1 MNSSVPQPHAAA
13 TAPASPHENVAGAGP
28 AATPADEFPLSFAQ
42 QRLWFLAQ
50 LEGASAAY
58 NVRLPVRLTG
68 PLDLARLQSALD
80 QLVARHEALR
90 TTIGGRNGTPVQV
103 IASHREVP
111 IEFVDMSGV
120 TEAAVRRKVAELSG
134 TLFELGQG
142 PLIRAFLVRIAP
154 ADHVLLL
161 LTHHVISDA
170 WSSGLLFRD
179 LAGFYSALVAGR
191 EADLPA
197 LPVQHADY
205 AVWQREWLQGA
216 ELEHQAAYWRQRLA
230 GAPPLLALPTDRPRP
245 AQQSHRGSRWTRIV
259 SRELT
264 AAVKSAAVAEGCTL
278 FMWLLAAFDVLLAR
292 YAGQSDIVVG
302 TPVAGR
308 RRTEL
313 ENVVG
318 SFANTLVMRADLSG
332 NPTFRQLLAQV
343 RQSSLEAFA
352 HQDLPFEK
360 LVEALQPV
368 RNLSHA
374 PLFQVMFILQNTPW
388 EAVPMAGIE
397 VSPAETDAA
406 AASKFDLTLSATEY
420 EGQLWCGF
428 EYCTDLFDAATIE
441 RLGGHFENLLRAT
454 VADPSLPVGDLPLQ
468 GAEQVARLDRE
479 WNATD
484 SAVDRTRG
492 AHHLVV
498 ACAAAQPA
506 SPAIECGEQ
515 RWSYAK
521 LDDWSDQLAH
531 RLRTSG
537 VGRGEVVG
545 ICLDR
550 SPEMVGAMLAV
561 WKAGAAYLPL
571 DPSFPAGRLD
581 YMLSDSGC
589 QRIVTSR
596 SLVMRLPAGDARHL
610 CIDDLAPGD
619 CVTGTPLAATLDP
632 GDLAY
637 LIYTSGSTGQPKGV
651 RITHGAVTNFLASMA
666 HQPGFAAA
674 DRLLAVTTL
683 SFDIAVLELLLPL
696 TRGGTVVIAAALEAR
711 DGSALARL
719 LDERRINVMQA
730 TPSTWRTMLAAG
742 WRGKPD
748 LKVLCGGEALDA
760 ALAAQLLARAGSV
773 WNMYGPTETTVW
785 SACGRITDASR
796 ITVGRPIANTQVHVL
811 DARGRQSPTGVP
823 GELCIGGF
831 GLAEGYHQRPELTAE
846 KFIVNPVGS
855 ARSTRLYR
863 TGDRARWLA
872 DGTIQVLGR
881 FDDQLKLRGFRIE
894 PGEVE
899 GVLVGQAGVSGC
911 AVGLREGPNG
921 DARLVAWVVAD
932 SGAELDVAALRGGL
946 QRVLPEYMVPSHFEV
961 VTALPLTPNGK
972 VDRAALPGPDWGR
985 VVRAA
990 AQAPARDAVE
1000 EALCALYA
1008 EVLGVATVGIHEDF
1022 FALGGH
1028 SLLAVQ
1034 LVSRIRDALDVEL
1047 PLKALFE
1054 SPTVAG
1060 VAGRLSGATLRE
1072 APVMRR
1078 GAGQAVALSWTQQRL
1093 WFLEQLTPGSAAY
1106 HLQSAFRLSGP
1117 LDIGALRA
1125 AVQTV
1130 VARHEALRTTFIER
1144 DGEVE
1149 QRIAAQCT
1157 IPLEV
1162 ESGEGWSEAR
1172 IGEHFKG
1179 ILSRRFDLGSG
1190 PLLRLHLL
1198 RTAAQEHRLLVVMHH
1213 IVSDGW
1219 SLGVLFRELSVAYA
1233 AHRRKAPPQLPPL
1246 PVQYADYALWQ
1257 RRWLESGELERQLAY
1272 WRRQLAGSPPLMHLP
1287 TDRPRLPVERHRG
1300 ARLSRQI
1307 PASIVAPLKSL
1318 ARAEG
1323 CTLYMVLLA
1332 GLDAVL
1338 ARYTGDEELVVGT
1351 PVAGR
1356 PRTELEGLI
1365 GFFVNTLVLRV
1376 SAAGNPT
1383 FRELLGRVKRTALE
1397 AYAHPDV
1404 PFERLVDELK
1414 PPRDPGRTPLFQV
1427 MFNLHSEPAQP
1438 LTLDG
1443 LAMSTAAT
1451 PRDTAKFDLSISA
1464 GEYIDGL
1471 GLVFEYNTDLFDAET
1486 VEWLCGSFVEVLRG
1500 VGRDAGVRLGDLALL
1515 DEWQRGRL
1523 AAERAR
1529 VRLPAVTVRWPVGAT
1544 LQGRFARQAE
1554 ARGARPA
1561 VVWAQGQWS
1570 YAELAQRAGGIAAAL
1585 SERCGS
1591 GSGRVGL
1598 LLGHDGPMVAGVLGV
1613 LWAGKAYV
1621 PLDPY
1626 APAARNGWI
1635 LADAGVEAVVVDEA
1649 RLGTAPWLQE
1659 MGLPLVR
1666 ADVPYAGAVIGA
1678 CGNAEDL
1685 AYILYTS
1692 GSTGRPKGVLQR
1704 QSHVLAHIRT
1714 WTQQLH
1720 LTAEDRI
1727 SLFSGYGFDAA
1738 VQDIFG
1744 AVLNGATLYPLDLRG
1759 GEAPSR
1765 LVDRIADHQLTVLH
1779 ATPTVYRH
1787 LFGGRVTCRQDLT
1800 RVRLVVLGGEP
1811 ARRSDLELFKVRFAR
1826 GARFV
1831 NGLGLTEC
1839 TMGLQWWAD
1848 HDTRVLGQVLPVGTA
1863 VGEIHARISPEGA
1876 WQGELILEGAALALG
1891 YLNDEALSAERF
1903 SATARGQRRYAT
1915 GDVVRKLPD
1924 GQLLH
1929 LGRADRQVKVRGMRI
1944 EPAEIE
1950 AVLAAQPG
1958 LSECVVVP
1966 REDSPGEIRLLG
1978 YVAGA
1983 GLDATVLRT
1992 ALRQQLPEYAV
2003 PELVMLDGLPRRAN
2017 GKVDLQALPE
2027 PQQPSAAVP
2036 VPARTEI
2043 ETRLAELWCGVLQRE
2058 SIGIHDDFFA
2068 LGGHS
2073 LLATRLIARVR
2084 DAFCLE
2090 VPLLALF
2097 ENPTIGGMAE
2107 ALERTAARVERDIPA
2122 LRRRARGATMRR

>member
-1 MNSSVPQPHAAA
+1 VTHGNVVSAYRAWQSAYDLTAHDTHLQMASIAFDVFTADWVRALLSGARLVLCPRDVLLDAPRLRALLLDQRVTVAEFVPVVMRLLVAHLERSGGDLAFMRLIAVGSEA
-13 TAPASPHENVAGAGP
+13 WYASE
-28 AATPADEFPLSFAQ
+28 
-42 QRLWFLAQ
+42 
-50 LEGASAAY
+50 
-58 NVRLPVRLTG
+58 
-68 PLDLARLQSALD
+68 LARL
-80 QLVARHEALR
+80 
-90 TTIGGRNGTPVQV
+90 
-103 IASHREVP
+103 
-111 IEFVDMSGV
+111 
-120 TEAAVRRKVAELSG
+120 RR
-134 TLFELGQG
+134 
-142 PLIRAFLVRIAP
+142 RCAP
-154 ADHVLLL
+154 
-161 LTHHVISDA
+161 
-170 WSSGLLFRD
+170 
-179 LAGFYSALVAGR
+179 
-191 EADLPA
+191 
-197 LPVQHADY
+197 Q
-205 AVWQREWLQGA
+205 
-216 ELEHQAAYWRQRLA
+216 
-230 GAPPLLALPTDRPRP
+230 
-245 AQQSHRGSRWTRIV
+245 TRIV
-259 SRELT
+259 NSYG
-264 AAVKSAAVAEGCTL
+264 VAEATIDSCYFEAPPHWTG
-278 FMWLLAAFDVLLAR
+278 D
-292 YAGQSDIVVG
+292 GVV
-302 TPVAGR
+302 PIGR
-308 RRTEL
+308 
-313 ENVVG
+313 V
-318 SFANTLVMRADLSG
+318 FAN
-332 NPTFRQLLAQV
+332 
-343 RQSSLEAFA
+343 
-352 HQDLPFEK
+352 
-360 LVEALQPV
+360 
-368 RNLSHA
+368 
-374 PLFQVMFILQNTPW
+374 
-388 EAVPMAGIE
+388 
-397 VSPAETDAA
+397 
-406 AASKFDLTLSATEY
+406 SA
-420 EGQLWCGF
+420 
-428 EYCTDLFDAATIE
+428 I
-441 RLGGHFENLLRAT
+441 R
-454 VADPSLPVGDLPLQ
+454 
-468 GAEQVARLDRE
+468 
-479 WNATD
+479 
-484 SAVDRTRG
+484 
-492 AHHLVV
+492 
-498 ACAAAQPA
+498 
-506 SPAIECGEQ
+506 
-515 RWSYAK
+515 
-521 LDDWSDQLAH
+521 
-531 RLRTSG
+531 
-537 VGRGEVVG
+537 
-545 ICLDR
+545 
-550 SPEMVGAMLAV
+550 
-561 WKAGAAYLPL
+561 
-571 DPSFPAGRLD
+571 
-581 YMLSDSGC
+581 
-589 QRIVTSR
+589 
-596 SLVMRLPAGDARHL
+596 
-610 CIDDLAPGD
+610 
-619 CVTGTPLAATLDP
+619 
-632 GDLAY
+632 
-637 LIYTSGSTGQPKGV
+637 
-651 RITHGAVTNFLASMA
+651 
-666 HQPGFAAA
+666 
-674 DRLLAVTTL
+674 
-683 SFDIAVLELLLPL
+683 
-696 TRGGTVVIAAALEAR
+696 
-711 DGSALARL
+711 
-719 LDERRINVMQA
+719 
-730 TPSTWRTMLAAG
+730 
-742 WRGKPD
+742 
-748 LKVLCGGEALDA
+748 
-760 ALAAQLLARAGSV
+760 
-773 WNMYGPTETTVW
+773 
-785 SACGRITDASR
+785 
-796 ITVGRPIANTQVHVL
+796 VL
-811 DARGRQSPTGVP
+811 DAQLQALPPGVP
-823 GELCIGGF
+823 GELCIAGAGV
-831 GLAEGYHQRPELTAE
+831 AVGYWARSDLTAE
-846 KFIVNPVGS
+846 RFVADATVPGG
-855 ARSTRLYR
+855 RLYR
-863 TGDRARWLA
+863 TGDRARLRH
-872 DGTIQVLGR
+872 DGVIEFLGR
-881 FDDQLKLRGFRIE
+881 ADDQLKLRGFRIE

-1287 TDRPRLPVERHRG
+1287 TDRPRRPGQSLRG
-1300 ARLSRQI
+1300 AWHTTELSCELTR
-1307 PASIVAPLKSL
+1307 ALRAF

-1404 PFERLVDELK
+1404 PFERLVEALA
-1414 PPRDPGRTPLFQV
+1414 PERSLCWSPITQVLFVHHTQPRHAL
-1427 MFNLHSEPAQP
+1427 A
-1438 LTLDG
+1438 LDG
-1443 LAMSTAAT
+1443 LDVCEEVIASEF
-1451 PRDTAKFDLSISA
+1451 AKFDLGVHVSEHGGSLRLA
-1464 GEYIDGL
+1464 MT
-1471 GLVFEYNTDLFDAET
+1471 YNTDLFDRET